1 VISISALFLLLA
13 AGIAGWWFFASQL
26 TARPWDRLQRES
38 DDKFAGGISLSLVPE
53 RIGLWVLLAVVTSL
67 FGLFISA
74 YRMRMMLA
82 DWTPFADPS
91 VLWLNTLLLVL
102 SSAAFQWTEAA
113 AKRGDSA
120 RTRLGLVIA
129 GLFALAFLYGQ
140 LVAWGQLEVSGEFPV
155 RDAAKAFF
163 YLLTGVHAL
172 HVLGGLAVW
181 GKTTARMWIGEFAME
196 DLRLSVQLC
205 TVYWHYLLIVWLVL
219 FALLLT
225 T

>member
-1 VISISALFLLLA
+1 VSVPALFILLA
-13 AGIAGWWFFASQL
+13 AGLAGWWFFARQL
-26 TARPWDRLQRES
+26 TAKPWDKVQRES
-38 DDKFAGGISLSLVPE
+38 DDKFAGGVSLSLVPE

-74 YRMRMMLA
+74 YNMRMMLA
-82 DWTPFADPS
+82 DWTPFTDPN

-102 SSAAFQWTEAA
+102 SSTAFQWTRTVAE
-113 AKRGDSA
+113 RGDSA
-120 RTRLGLVIA
+120 RTSLGLVVA
-129 GLFALAFLYGQ
+129 GLFAFAFLYGQ
-140 LVAWGQLEVSGEFPV
+140 LVAWDQLKVAGEFPAH
-155 RDAAKAFF
+155 DAAKAFF
-163 YLLTGVHAL
+163 YLLTGLHAL

-181 GKTTARMWIGEFAME
+181 GKTTARMWIGKFEM
-196 DLRLSVQLC
+196 DDVRLSVQLC